1 MRITKLHYVFS
12 FIFILFIGLS
22 EPGFAQKRSKIQKG
36 LATWYGSQYHGKKT
50 SSGEVYNKNRMTAA
64 HPTLPFGTRVK
75 VTNPITKK
83 FVIVRVNDRGP
94 FGNKQRI
101 IDLSEAA
108 ARKIKIHQEGEA
120 RVTVEVLSVS
130 YLMEVDKDNLLAQV
144 PVSAPENT
152 SDTTIIPTYLVQAS
166 AIPGLPLQK
175 PQIRSAQ
182 AAYESKVNPA
192 AEGEQF
198 ASGVEDEALESQSGK
213 KGINTFVRHLF
224 GAS

>member
-22 EPGFAQKRSKIQKG
+22 EPGFAQKKSKIQKG
-36 LATWYGSQYHGKKT
+36 LATWYGTHYHGKKT
-50 SSGEVYNKNRMTAA
+50 SSGEVYNKNQMTAA
-64 HPTLPFGTRVK
+64 HPTLPFGTKVK

-83 FVIVRVNDRGP
+83 SVVVRVNDRGP

-108 ARKIKIHQEGEA
+108 ARKIKIFQEGEA

-130 YLMEVDKDNLLAQV
+130 YLMEVDKENLLAQV
-144 PVSAPENT
+144 PVAAPENS
-152 SDTTIIPTYLVQAS
+152 SDTDIIPAYLIQAS
-166 AIPGLPLQK
+166 AVPGWAPEEQLTIS
-175 PQIRSAQ
+175 PQEK
-182 AAYESKVNPA
+182 YESKVNRA
-192 AEGEQF
+192 NKEQF
-198 ASGVEDEALESQSGK
+198 ASGAEDEELNSQLEK
-213 KGINTFVRHLF
+213 KGINNFVRQLF